1 MLLNIWPPSI
11 RCIQSCTCNV
21 IPHQFHSKEEGNP
34 PVHLHWIAAGCAK
47 EWGIWPRYGWR
58 SCLKTL
64 AMRWPR
70 VRLLDE
76 VAFLPLELAAGKH
89 DQRCKPQARTQQ
101 KCWWVVP
108 LAIWPYRILDTSFTR
123 SFFQGASQATSHN
136 STALP
141 DVHNVSEEQKHG
153 VLCVKMHMFM
163 IMAFILQRTA

>member
-1 MLLNIWPPSI
+1 
-11 RCIQSCTCNV
+11 
-21 IPHQFHSKEEGNP
+21 
-34 PVHLHWIAAGCAK
+34 
-47 EWGIWPRYGWR
+47 
-58 SCLKTL
+58 
-64 AMRWPR
+64 MRWPR